1 MATTRSLISPTT
13 NPLLEKALRDKL
25 QRRNET
31 GGSLG
36 ELEPL
41 AIRLGLMQNTLKPR
55 FREPQL
61 LVFAADHGLAVDG
74 IEAACARA
82 RRTNGAACCSTDQL
96 PLTVFARIQQLDA
109 DGGRLRHGREPA
121 AARRAC

>member
-1 MATTRSLISPTT
+1 MVTTRSLVAPTS
-13 NPLLEKALRDKL
+13 NPLLEQALRDKL
-25 QRRNET
+25 QRRNEV

-41 AIRLGLMQNTLKPR
+41 AVRLGLMQNTLKPR

-74 IEAACARA
+74 IAGPEGPRHARDGAHAAGQPAAADGVRARA
-82 RRTNGAACCSTDQL
+82 AA
-96 PLTVFARIQQLDA
+96 RA
-109 DGGRLRHGREPA
+109 DGGRLRHGREPG
-121 AARRAC
+121 RRTTAC